1 MIEQRNNSNKDNCMK
16 INIIKP
22 SDGEESIN
30 NIKSPNLLSL
40 NLRTQ
45 KRKKSG
51 VRQKMENSLC
61 TKKYTNEH
69 GTHGANILK
78 EYHKS
83 KTIIKPNAKESSSN
97 LENNTLTDNCSK
109 NVDEQK
115 SNMSQNQDISQNQD
129 TSQNQSPSQNQK
141 IQNRIQNHNA
151 KQEIKHNINY
161 NININNSNPNDLLNI
176 LKLTNNIYSGESHL
190 QKEIPT
196 KKLNINNL
204 TKLDNNFNNNDST
217 KNKLIIQFGLKNKDR
232 KSFKSSKNVKSNIK
246 KTSFSNYL
254 NLKGDNEDEMV
265 YENKIESSESDENN
279 KINEHE
285 HEHNNTHNFII
296 GNTSS
301 KSEKNSLLIF
311 NKPKRKKSRSKFKS
325 DKNKKVKNKIK
336 KESSKNT
343 RKSSK
348 SNKTN
353 KDINKDINKINN
365 IAKNQINTIKE
376 EDNNEENKIEN
387 SNIKNNNENDN
398 EKNEE
403 ENKKK
408 KKNKFRLCSFF
419 CCLNSE

>member
-22 SDGEESIN
+22 SDGEESVN

-40 NLRTQ
+40 NLRIQ
-45 KRKKSG
+45 KRKKSNIQ
-51 VRQKMENSLC
+51 QKMENSLC
-61 TKKYTNEH
+61 IKKYTNEH

-97 LENNTLTDNCSK
+97 LEYNTLTDNCSK

-141 IQNRIQNHNA
+141 KIQTQIQNHNA

-204 TKLDNNFNNNDST
+204 TKFDNNFNNNNST
-217 KNKLIIQFGLKNKDR
+217 KNKLIIQFGLKNKGR
-232 KSFKSSKNVKSNIK
+232 RSYKSSKNFEPSIK
-246 KTSFSNYL
+246 KDTFSNYL
-254 NLKGDNEDEMV
+254 NLKGVNEDEV
-265 YENKIESSESDENN
+265 LYENKIESSESDENN
-279 KINEHE
+279 KINEY
-285 HEHNNTHNFII
+285 EHNII
-296 GNTSS
+296 NNMGNVSS
-301 KSEKNSLLIF
+301 KSEKNSRFIF
-311 NKPKRKKSRSKFKS
+311 HKPNRKKSKSKFKK
-325 DKNKKVKNKIK
+325 DKNKKLKKTK

-348 SNKTN
+348 SNKSN
-353 KDINKDINKINN
+353 YDINKINN
-365 IAKNQINTIKE
+365 ISNKIINTIKE
-376 EDNNEENKIEN
+376 EENNEENKIDN
-387 SNIKNNNENDN
+387 SNLKNEK
-398 EKNEE
+398 EKNENE
-403 ENKKK
+403 KK
-408 KKNKFRLCSFF
+408 KKNKFRFCNFF
-419 CCLNSE
+419 CCLNSG

>member
-69 GTHGANILK
+69 GTNGANILK

-190 QKEIPT
+190 QKEIQT

-204 TKLDNNFNNNDST
+204 TKFDNNFNNNDST
-217 KNKLIIQFGLKNKDR
+217 KNKLITLK
-232 KSFKSSKNVKSNIK
+232 FIYKNI
-246 KTSFSNYL
+246 YI
-254 NLKGDNEDEMV
+254 
-265 YENKIESSESDENN
+265 Y
-279 KINEHE
+279 
-285 HEHNNTHNFII
+285 
-296 GNTSS
+296 
-301 KSEKNSLLIF
+301 
-311 NKPKRKKSRSKFKS
+311 
-325 DKNKKVKNKIK
+325 
-336 KESSKNT
+336 
-343 RKSSK
+343 
-348 SNKTN
+348 
-353 KDINKDINKINN
+353 
-365 IAKNQINTIKE
+365 
-376 EDNNEENKIEN
+376 
-387 SNIKNNNENDN
+387 
-398 EKNEE
+398 
-403 ENKKK
+403 
-408 KKNKFRLCSFF
+408 
-419 CCLNSE
+419 